1 METVHCVK
9 CTNLLKNYSWTSA
22 SGHLSTMTTFFGTSG
37 QKIVTLTL
45 VWNLTT
51 TTSSL
56 QLPLSSVPK
65 VAIVERFNRIQTCLV
80 TGSCCLEFQLT
91 VSSATVATH
100 LMKFDPKFSALLRIP
115 VVINTNKPPPKPIKE
130 IQSFSSTKRKRTHKG
145 Q

>member
-9 CTNLLKNYSWTSA
+9 CTSLLKKYSWTSV
-22 SGHLSTMTTFFGTSG
+22 SGHLSTTTTFFGPSG
-37 QKIVTLTL
+37 QKIVTLTHYNVTHYNDHL
-45 VWNLTT
+45 
-51 TTSSL
+51 L
-56 QLPLSSVPK
+56 QWLLSSVPK

-91 VSSATVATH
+91 VSSATIATH

-130 IQSFSSTKRKRTHKG
+130 IQSFSSTKRKRTHRG

>member
-1 METVHCVK
+1 M
-9 CTNLLKNYSWTSA
+9 A
-22 SGHLSTMTTFFGTSG
+22 
-37 QKIVTLTL
+37 I
-45 VWNLTT
+45 
-51 TTSSL
+51 SL
-56 QLPLSSVPK
+56 QQPLFLVPVDKNRYIDSCLKPHYNDHLLQWLLSSVPK

-91 VSSATVATH
+91 VSSATIATH